1 MRAPLPLA
9 LTAFLGGI
17 ISFLLFRYLRIIPGL
32 ASGVILFFF
41 LRNWFSSWFDTE
53 SAPSTYLFFQTL
65 GAVSIVFLAGF
76 LYAYLRQP
84 LPPPSTPPEEMITL
98 EGKVVSVPDM
108 RRDRVR
114 FLINTSDFGQV
125 RVTTEKDSPVR
136 YGDVVKLEG
145 KLKEPRGFLN
155 PGMTNYGD
163 RLRRQGIFYRVWSRD
178 VLVIK
183 EGKSLWGA
191 FFALRSALANQMEED
206 FTSDVASFLKA
217 VILGYSDIDKDLRN
231 SFNRSGTAH
240 ILAVSGTHLTL
251 LSASLFLIFRLL
263 ILRLPAPLYL
273 RLSQHVTATGL
284 ALLLSLPPLFFYTLI
299 SGARIPTIRSLIMI
313 LSFITA
319 ALLGRSKHWPSA
331 LALAAFA
338 VLLWQPAAVFDISF
352 QLTFV
357 AVLSILLLSK
367 WFIMREEDS
376 ETDQMGQDSEP
387 GKIEQQS
394 LKEKRFRYFS
404 NSFSRHCSRYFKALI
419 VVSIAAA
426 IGTAPLVASY
436 FHRVSLISPISNLLI
451 MPLTGFLVV
460 PLGLFHTLLM
470 LFFGGSFLASVL
482 QPLVSFF
489 LAIVRFFGAI
499 PYASTPVGAPLLWQ
513 IGLFYL
519 ALFLPFSPKYR
530 AFALVVVVAFVS
542 FAGTIGNGFELALL
556 DVGEGESLYLRLP
569 DQKNILIDTGG
580 LRFYDIGSSVVAPF
594 LLGQGVRNIDT
605 VILTHSDFDH
615 SGGLRSIADSLSIG
629 EVWWN
634 GYSSKKKSNKI
645 EKLAEDLA
653 GIPFHVVKRG
663 DYLEGNGY
671 RIEVLH
677 PDESFSAKSKGT
689 GKGKRKHKRY
699 QSSNNNSLVLKLIL
713 NSRNFLLTGDIEKVA
728 EDYLVNNEGTGLKS
742 LLLKVPHHGGKSSAT
757 RDFLALVAPEIAIIS
772 AGKNNR
778 FRHPHIETLKRLAT
792 TGARIY
798 RTDRDGA
805 VVIDKKDG
813 RFRIRTYEDFRMKPW
828 SVWQDEWRN
837 FAVLLGFSS

>member
-32 ASGVILFFF
+32 VSGVILFFC
-41 LRNWFSSWFDTE
+41 LRNLFSSWFDTE
-53 SAPSTYLFFQTL
+53 STPSTYLFFKTFS
-65 GAVSIVFLAGF
+65 AVSIVFLAGF
-76 LYAYLRQP
+76 LYAYIRQP
-84 LPPPSTPPEEMITL
+84 LTPPSTPPKEMITL
-98 EGKVVSVPDM
+98 EGKVVSVPDI

-114 FLINTSDFGQV
+114 FMINTSKFGQV
-125 RVTTEKDSPVR
+125 RVTTEKGSPVR
-136 YGDVVKLEG
+136 YGDLVKLEG

-163 RLRRQGIFYRVWSRD
+163 RLRRQGVFYRVWSRN

-191 FFALRSALANQMEED
+191 FFALRSALAKQMEED
-206 FTSDVASFLKA
+206 FTPDVASFLKA
-217 VILGYSDIDKDLRN
+217 VILGYSDIDQDLRN

-251 LSASLFLIFRLL
+251 LSASLFLLFRLL

-299 SGARIPTIRSLIMI
+299 SGARIPTIRSMIMI

-367 WFIMREEDS
+367 WFISREEDL
-376 ETDQMGQDSEP
+376 ETDQIGQNSKLD
-387 GKIEQQS
+387 QQS
-394 LKEKRFRYFS
+394 GKEIISKHSRYS
-404 NSFSRHCSRYFKALI
+404 KYSKYFKALI
-419 VVSIAAA
+419 VVSVAAS

-436 FHRVSLISPISNLLI
+436 FHRISIISPLSNLLI

-460 PLGLFHTLLM
+460 PLGLLHGLL
-470 LFFGGSFLASVL
+470 LLTFGGSFLEYVL

-489 LAIVRFFGAI
+489 LEAVRFFGSI
-499 PYASTPVGAPLLWQ
+499 PYASFSVGAPSLWQ
-513 IGLFYL
+513 IGVFYL
-519 ALFLPFSPKYR
+519 ALFLPLRFRYR
-530 AFALVVVVAFVS
+530 AFTFAAMIAFVVLTGAMDS
-542 FAGTIGNGFELALL
+542 GFQLALL

-615 SGGLRSIADSLSIG
+615 SGGLRSIAESLSIG

-634 GYSSKKKSNKI
+634 GYSPQKKSNKISNKI

-663 DYLEGNGY
+663 DYLEGSGY

-689 GKGKRKHKRY
+689 GKGKRKDKRY
-699 QSSNNNSLVLKLIL
+699 RSSNNNSLVLKLTL
-713 NSRNFLLTGDIEKVA
+713 NNRNFLLTGDIEKVA
-728 EDYLVNNEGTGLKS
+728 EEYLVNNEGTGLKS
-742 LLLKVPHHGGKSSAT
+742 LLLKVPHHGGKTSAT
-757 RDFLALVAPEIAIIS
+757 RDFLALVAPEVAIIS

-805 VVIDKKDG
+805 VFIDERDG
-813 RFRIRTYEDFRMKPW
+813 RFRVRTYEDFRMKPW
-828 SVWQDEWRN
+828 SGSDWQDEWRN